1 MRRLMRQSLIASLS
15 LAIAAAALQAT
26 PRHLPAS
33 PGNIPLRVPARVPA
47 TAPSKPV
54 NVPVPSKPLNVPVVY
69 YTMPNG
75 LKVVIS
81 EYHIAPVVTVGVYY
95 NVGFRVEP
103 KGRTGFA
110 HLFEHMMFQGS
121 ANVKKFEHAKIVEA
135 NGGNLNG
142 HTDFDYTNYFET
154 LPSNRVETAL
164 WLESDRMRSLDI
176 SPENLKNQQNVVS
189 EEIRVN
195 VLNQPYQFFEW
206 IELWQNAFTNWN
218 DAHNGYGDLAEV
230 NAATI
235 EDVRHFFKTYYAPN
249 NAVLTIAGDVDAA
262 DVKQMIEKHF
272 GNIPSQPAP
281 ARPDLTEPPQT
292 KEKRVS
298 QTDKLANLPALATGY
313 HMPAQN
319 DPDFPAMALLVQILQ
334 GDDSSRWYQRL
345 VKEKQ
350 LTLDLT
356 GALNYFGNEFDYN
369 GPMIMTTRATYKP
382 GHTADEVVREMDGV
396 LGDIIS
402 KGITEKELADAKV
415 RYRSNFYGQIES
427 TFGRAHLLACLALFR
442 NDPNQINTLLAP
454 FEKVTAAQIKTAAAK
469 YLVASNRTVIDR
481 VPEKKSGE

>member
-1 MRRLMRQSLIASLS
+1 MSLS
-15 LAIAAAALQAT
+15 RKLGAVLLSCAT
-26 PRHLPAS
+26 ITMFLTS
-33 PGNIPLRVPARVPA
+33 TPGKTV
-47 TAPSKPV
+47 
-54 NVPVPSKPLNVPVVY
+54 NVPVVY
-69 YTMPNG
+69 YKLPNG

-81 EYHIAPVVTVGVYY
+81 EDHIAPVVTVGVYY

-135 NGGNLNG
+135 NGGSLNG

-176 SPENLKNQQNVVS
+176 SEENLKNQQNVVS

-195 VLNQPYQFFEW
+195 VLNQPYQLFEW
-206 IELWQNAFTNWN
+206 IDLWQNAFTNWN
-218 DAHNGYGDLAEV
+218 NGHNGYGDLKEV

-235 EDVRHFFKTYYAPN
+235 TDVRNFFKTYYAPS
-249 NAVLTIAGDVDAA
+249 NAVLTVVGDVAA
-262 DVKQMIEKHF
+262 NDVKKMVEKHF
-272 GNIPSQPAP
+272 GNIAAQPIPSP
-281 ARPDLTEPPQT
+281 PDLTEPPQT
-292 KEKRVS
+292 KERRVA

-313 HMPAQN
+313 HIPAQN
-319 DPDFPAMALLVQILQ
+319 SPAFPAVALLVQILQ

-345 VKEKQ
+345 VKEKE

-356 GALNYFGNEFDYN
+356 GGLNYFGSEFDYN

-382 GHTADEVVREMDGV
+382 GHTGEEVVREMDAVLAEVATKGV
-396 LGDIIS
+396 S
-402 KGITEKELADAKV
+402 EKEVADAKV
-415 RYRSNFYGQIES
+415 RYRSNFYNQLES
-427 TFGRAHLLACLALFR
+427 TYGKTHLLSCLALFR
-442 NDPNQINTLLAP
+442 DDPNQINSLLAP
-454 FEKVTAAQIKTAAAK
+454 FETVTAAQVKAVAGK

-481 VPEKKSGE
+481 VPEKKSAE